1 MEFDERLGGKSNQLK
16 WQGIGGEE
24 EFNQVVKEGTGWNGD
39 GANNANNVRTCHQEG
54 RKFVVLEEIRSHG
67 KSWRR
72 KRNGGEGEKQRE
84 RSRPYAT
91 TFIDRGSAI
100 RAIKCMQ
107 SRVNF
112 IELSGG
118 AKFCPA
124 AVKCGGLNGH
134 QGNA

>member
-1 MEFDERLGGKSNQLK
+1 MPS
-16 WQGIGGEE
+16 
-24 EFNQVVKEGTGWNGD
+24 
-39 GANNANNVRTCHQEG
+39 G
-54 RKFVVLEEIRSHG
+54 RKEIRCSRG
-67 KSWRR
+67 NPFAWKIMTEKE
-72 KRNGGEGEKQRE
+72 KRGRGREAE

>member
-1 MEFDERLGGKSNQLK
+1 MENHDGERET
-16 WQGIGGEE
+16 GEE
-24 EFNQVVKEGTGWNGD
+24 RERE
-39 GANNANNVRTCHQEG
+39 
-54 RKFVVLEEIRSHG
+54 
-67 KSWRR
+67 
-72 KRNGGEGEKQRE
+72 RE

-118 AKFCPA
+118 AKF
-124 AVKCGGLNGH
+124 
-134 QGNA
+134 

>member
-1 MEFDERLGGKSNQLK
+1 MTEKEKRGKRER
-16 WQGIGGEE
+16 E
-24 EFNQVVKEGTGWNGD
+24 
-39 GANNANNVRTCHQEG
+39 
-54 RKFVVLEEIRSHG
+54 
-67 KSWRR
+67 
-72 KRNGGEGEKQRE
+72 RE

-118 AKFCPA
+118 AKF
-124 AVKCGGLNGH
+124 
-134 QGNA
+134 